1 MAAQS
6 KGATTMTLTGRP
18 WPTRMN
24 FVVMRWHHG
33 IYIFTAILRYTLHGR
48 ERTKQVRVRRR

>member
-1 MAAQS
+1 
-6 KGATTMTLTGRP
+6 MTLTGRP